1 MVSQGSVAHDPAR
14 RRDVP
19 SPPQSGAEVY
29 LKLDFDAGDHP
40 VTPADGVTIELAER
54 EQALSGRSLRLAHQD
69 SGQPLGA
76 RAPLEVTGAAGLRVA
91 FAFRA
96 RAMQSVTVNVFD
108 ERRQD
113 NTTPM
118 SPARV
123 FDDDWHAAVLAVEGF
138 RYNGGPPDSPIGP
151 DTQFSSLFFH
161 GREDGPD
168 AELSIDKLVV
178 YRGHDAAPPEAPA
191 GLRGATGA
199 DRTVG
204 LTWQEPA
211 DNIFAVVYSIY
222 RKAAAGTWEKIG
234 ETLRPAFEDRSP
246 TATSVTY
253 RVTAADFDNNVS
265 PPSSEATVNAAPVLR
280 AGGAAAEESIWEAD
294 RLNYAENVRL
304 VHARGEGKVRPDVF
318 LFAGDSITAATV
330 YTHTLGSWLGRGL
343 AVRQGVGQ
351 VTTDYGA
358 ANIRQYLTEARP
370 EFAIVMYGTNDL
382 EYGRSVSAAM
392 RQLALIVDACVE
404 AGTIPVLATIPPR
417 GFDKRRQSGPE
428 EFNRALAALAR
439 QKRVPVS
446 YVFQEMMRHDLEAML
461 YDGVHLQPESGN
473 DAAGRALRQTMDR
486 VYFALRDTSV
496 LW

>member
-1 MVSQGSVAHDPAR
+1 MVSQGSVAHDADR
-14 RRDVP
+14 RRE
-19 SPPQSGAEVY
+19 SPVRPQSGPEIY
-29 LKLDFDAGDHP
+29 LKVDFDAGDHP
-40 VTPADGVTIELAER
+40 VTPADGVTIALTER
-54 EQALSGRSLRLAHQD
+54 DQALSGRSLRLAHQD
-69 SGQPLGA
+69 SGGTLGA
-76 RAPLEVTGAAGLRVA
+76 HVPLEVTGAAGVRVA

-123 FDDDWHAAVLAVEGF
+123 FDDDWHTAVLAVEGF

-161 GREDGPD
+161 GREDGPA
-168 AELSIDKLVV
+168 AELSIDKLAV
-178 YRGHDAAPPEAPA
+178 YRGRDGSAPAAPAD
-191 GLRGATGA
+191 LRGVSAGSGTI
-199 DRTVG
+199 G
-204 LTWQEPA
+204 LTWQEPS

-222 RKAAAGTWEKIG
+222 RRAAAGTWEKIG
-234 ETLRPAFEDRSP
+234 ETLRPSFEDRPP
-246 TATSVTY
+246 TATAVTY
-253 RVTAADFDNNVS
+253 RVTATDFDNNVS
-265 PPSSEATVNAAPVLR
+265 PPSAETTVNVPVSPAR
-280 AGGAAAEESIWEAD
+280 GVAAERSVWEAD
-294 RLNYAENVRL
+294 RLNYAENVRQ
-304 VHARGEGKVRPDVF
+304 VHARGEPTVRPDVF

-330 YTHTLGSWLGRGL
+330 YTHTLGSWLGRGI
-343 AVRQGVGQ
+343 AIRQGVGR

-358 ANIRQYLTEARP
+358 ATIRQYLAEARP

-417 GFDKRRQSGPE
+417 GFDKRRQRGPE
-428 EFNRALAALAR
+428 DFNRALAALAR

-446 YVFQEMMRHDLEAML
+446 YVFEEMMRHELEAML

-473 DAAGRALRQTMDR
+473 DAAGRALRQTMDQ
-486 VYFALRDTSV
+486 VYFALRDTSGR
-496 LW
+496 W